1 MKASKFIPKVFLT
14 ALIAI
19 AATSTNAFA
28 SDNSESETFAG
39 YSCHVFSQTP
49 IYRSTFRWDGSLPF
63 QTQIKAGGVDG
74 FLRVQSIGLS
84 GHPELLFEIRIG
96 NRTLFST
103 SQKSDLTDY
112 TLIWKSAK
120 VTDEPS
126 EITIACSASG
136 IP

>member
-1 MKASKFIPKVFLT
+1 MKTSKFISKVFLT
-14 ALIAI
+14 VFLAI
-19 AATSTNAFA
+19 AAA
-28 SDNSESETFAG
+28 SSHASAEIDTDSETFAG
-39 YSCHVFSQTP
+39 YSCHVFSQAP

-63 QTQIKAGGVDG
+63 QTDIKAGGTDG

-96 NRTLFST
+96 TRTLFST
-103 SQKSDLTDY
+103 SQKSELTDY

-120 VTDEPS
+120 ATDEPS

>member
-1 MKASKFIPKVFLT
+1 MKASKFIQRIFLST
-14 ALIAI
+14 LFAAAISQNALAEG
-19 AATSTNAFA
+19 
-28 SDNSESETFAG
+28 DEESETFAG
-39 YSCHVFSQTP
+39 YRCHVFSEAP

-84 GHPELLFEIRIG
+84 GRPELLFEIRIG
-96 NRTLFST
+96 TRTLFST
-103 SQKSDLTDY
+103 SQKSELTDY
-112 TLIWKSAK
+112 TLIWKAAK
-120 VTDEPS
+120 ATDVPS

>member
-1 MKASKFIPKVFLT
+1 MKPMKLIQRIILT
-14 ALIAI
+14 TLVLVTAM
-19 AATSTNAFA
+19 SSNAFA
-28 SDNSESETFAG
+28 ENDAESEMFAG
-39 YSCHVFSQTP
+39 YSCHVFSQNP

-84 GHPELLFEIRIG
+84 GRPELLFEIRIG
-96 NRTLFST
+96 TRTLFST

-112 TLIWKSAK
+112 TLIWKAAK
-120 VTDEPS
+120 ATDEPS

>member
-1 MKASKFIPKVFLT
+1 MKASKFIQRIFLST
-14 ALIAI
+14 LFAAAVSQNALAEG
-19 AATSTNAFA
+19 
-28 SDNSESETFAG
+28 DEESETFAG
-39 YSCHVFSQTP
+39 YSCHVFSEAP

-84 GHPELLFEIRIG
+84 GRPELLFEIRIG
-96 NRTLFST
+96 SRTLFST

-112 TLIWKSAK
+112 TLIWKAAK
-120 VTDEPS
+120 ATDVPS

>member
-1 MKASKFIPKVFLT
+1 MKASKFIQRIFLST
-14 ALIAI
+14 LFAAAI
-19 AATSTNAFA
+19 SQNAFA
-28 SDNSESETFAG
+28 EGDEESETFAG
-39 YSCHVFSQTP
+39 YSCHVFSEAP

-84 GHPELLFEIRIG
+84 GRPELLFEIRIG
-96 NRTLFST
+96 TRTLFST
-103 SQKSDLTDY
+103 SQKSELTDY
-112 TLIWKSAK
+112 TLVWKAAK
-120 VTDEPS
+120 ATDVPS